1 MRHIW
6 KAAAF
11 VATALTIAS
20 CNEGKFTVEGQI
32 ENAKDSV
39 LYFENVGLE
48 GINVLDSIKL
58 DNNGNFSFSEAAPG
72 APEFYRLRI
81 ADQIINVSID
91 STETVQFKG
100 QYPGMA
106 SNYTVSGSDNC
117 EKIKE
122 LTLKQMD
129 LQSRAIAIQRNTAIG
144 VDEANDSIQ
153 ELINAYKEEVKHN
166 YIYKEPMKAYSY
178 FALFQAIG
186 NYLIFNPRTNK
197 DDIKAFA
204 AVATSWDTYY
214 PHAERGQNLHN
225 IAIEGMK
232 NQRILDAQNSQFQV
246 EANKVNEAGVLDIAL
261 PDNHGQERHLT
272 DLKGQVVL
280 LDFHIFAMNDSPAR
294 IIMLRELYNKYHQ
307 QGLEIYQVSLDP
319 DEHFWKQQTAAL
331 PWISVRD
338 ADGVNSQ
345 RLMLYN
351 IQAVPDFFI
360 IDRGNNLVK
369 RAIQIKDLEAEIK
382 QLL

>member
-48 GINVLDSIKL
+48 GINVLDSITL
-58 DNNGNFSFSEAAPG
+58 DNNGNFSFSEAAPS

-232 NQRILDAQNSQFQV
+232 NQRIVDAQNSQFQV

-261 PDNHGQERHLT
+261 PDNHGQERNLT

>member
-129 LQSRAIAIQRNTAIG
+129 LQSRAIAIQRNKAIG

-232 NQRILDAQNSQFQV
+232 NQRIVDAQNAQFQV

>member
-1 MRHIW
+1 MQPHW
-6 KAAAF
+6 
-11 VATALTIAS
+11 
-20 CNEGKFTVEGQI
+20 KFTVEGQI

-58 DNNGNFSFSEAAPG
+58 DNNGNFSFSETAPS

-144 VDEANDSIQ
+144 IDEANDSIQ
-153 ELINAYKEEVKHN
+153 GLINAYKEEVKHN

>member
-6 KAAAF
+6 KTAAF

-20 CNEGKFTVEGQI
+20 CNERKFTVKGQI
-32 ENAKDSV
+32 DNAKDSV

-48 GINVLDSIKL
+48 GINTLDSIKL
-58 DNNGNFSFSEAAPG
+58 DDSGNFSFSEAAPG

-144 VDEANDSIQ
+144 IDEANDSIRK
-153 ELINAYKEEVKHN
+153 LINAYKEEVKHN
-166 YIYKEPMKAYSY
+166 YIYKEPMKAFSY

-186 NYLIFNPRTNK
+186 NYLIFNPRTDK
-197 DDIKAFA
+197 EDIKAFA

-232 NQRILDAQNSQFQV
+232 NQRIVDAQNSQLQV
-246 EANKVNEAGVLDIAL
+246 EASKVNEAGVLDIAL

-307 QGLEIYQVSLDP
+307 QGFEIYQVSLDP

-351 IQAVPDFFI
+351 IQAVPDYFI